1 MSNLRTIFR
10 ATVETT
16 ETKSGRAFDAVIQS
30 LILLSLTSYA
40 LETLPNLNKDQ
51 LSILRSIE
59 LSCIAIFT
67 AEYFLRIW
75 VAEKPTKYIFSF
87 YGLIDLAVIAPFY
100 VSAGLDLRSLRAVR
114 LLRILRVL
122 KLVRFN
128 EVIKRIDV
136 AFDLAKAELALFIA
150 ASMVIIYLAGV
161 GIYHFE
167 NEAQPDLFRS
177 IPDSLWWAIVTLT
190 TVGYGDMY
198 PVTAGGRFFTTIILF
213 VGLGLVAVP
222 AGIVSSALSEA
233 RKINDEQKH
242 QNESSRSADD
252 EETY

>member
-1 MSNLRTIFR
+1 MSNLRTFFR

-16 ETKSGRAFDAVIQS
+16 ETKSGRTFDAVIQS
-30 LILLSLTSYA
+30 LIVLSLVAYA
-40 LETLPNLNKDQ
+40 LETLPSLDNSQ
-51 LSILRSIE
+51 IFILRIIE
-59 LSCIAIFT
+59 LTCIGIFT
-67 AEYFLRIW
+67 VEYVLRIW
-75 VAEKPTKYIFSF
+75 VAEKSTKYIFSF
-87 YGLIDLAVIAPFY
+87 YGLIDLAAIAPFY
-100 VSAGLDLRSLRAVR
+100 ISTGLDLRSLRAIR

-128 EVIKRIDV
+128 EAIRRIDV
-136 AFDLAKAELALFIA
+136 AFDLAKAELALFVS
-150 ASMVIIYLAGV
+150 ASMVVIYLAGV

-167 NEAQPDLFRS
+167 NEAQPDLFSS

-198 PVTAGGRFFTTIILF
+198 PITAGGRFFTTIILF

-233 RKINDEQKH
+233 RKINDEQND
-242 QNESSRSADD
+242 QD
-252 EETY
+252 

>member
-1 MSNLRTIFR
+1 MSNLRTFFR

-16 ETKSGRAFDAVIQS
+16 ETKSGRTFDAVIQS
-30 LILLSLTSYA
+30 LIVLSLVAYA
-40 LETLPNLNKDQ
+40 FETLPSLDNSQ
-51 LSILRSIE
+51 IFILRIIE
-59 LSCIAIFT
+59 LTCIGIFT
-67 AEYFLRIW
+67 VEYVLRIW
-75 VAEKPTKYIFSF
+75 VAEKSTKYIFSF
-87 YGLIDLAVIAPFY
+87 YGLIDLAAIAPFY
-100 VSAGLDLRSLRAVR
+100 ISTGLDLRSLRAIR

-128 EVIKRIDV
+128 EAIKRIDV
-136 AFDLAKAELALFIA
+136 AFDLAKAELALFVS
-150 ASMVIIYLAGV
+150 ASMVVIYLAGV

-167 NEAQPDLFRS
+167 NEAQPDLFSS

-198 PVTAGGRFFTTIILF
+198 PITAGGRFFTTIILF

-233 RKINDEQKH
+233 RKINDKQIT
-242 QNESSRSADD
+242 QD
-252 EETY
+252 

>member
-1 MSNLRTIFR
+1 MSNLRTLFR

-16 ETKSGRAFDAVIQS
+16 ETKSGRAFDTVIQS
-30 LILLSLTSYA
+30 LIVLSLTSYA
-40 LETLPNLNKDQ
+40 LETLPNLNNDQ
-51 LSILRSIE
+51 IFTLKIIE
-59 LSCIAIFT
+59 LTCIAIFT
-67 AEYFLRIW
+67 VEYVLRIW
-75 VAEKPTKYIFSF
+75 VAEKSTKYIFSF
-87 YGLIDLAVIAPFY
+87 YGLIDLAAIAPFY
-100 VSAGLDLRSLRAVR
+100 ISTGLDLRSLRAVR

-128 EVIKRIDV
+128 EAIRRIDV
-136 AFDLAKAELALFIA
+136 AFDLAKAELALFVA
-150 ASMVIIYLAGV
+150 ASMVVIYLAGV

-167 NEAQPDLFRS
+167 NEAQPDLFSS

-198 PVTAGGRFFTTIILF
+198 PITAGGRFFTTIILF

-233 RKINDEQKH
+233 RKINDEQKN
-242 QNESSRSADD
+242 QN
-252 EETY
+252 

>member
-1 MSNLRTIFR
+1 MSNLRTFVR
-10 ATVETT
+10 AIVETT
-16 ETKSGRAFDAVIQS
+16 ETKTGRAFDAIIQS
-30 LILLSLTSYA
+30 LIVLSLTSYA
-40 LETLPNLNKDQ
+40 LETLPGLHDDH
-51 LSILRSIE
+51 
-59 LSCIAIFT
+59 IFT
-67 AEYFLRIW
+67 LKIIEITCISIFTVEYALRIW

-87 YGLIDLAVIAPFY
+87 YGLIDFAAIAPFY
-100 VSAGLDLRSLRAVR
+100 ISTGLDLRSLRAVR

-128 EVIKRIDV
+128 QAIKRIDV
-136 AFDLAKAELALFIA
+136 AFDIAKAELVLFVS
-150 ASMVIIYLAGV
+150 ASMVVIYLAGV

-167 NEAQPDLFRS
+167 NEARPDLFSS

-198 PVTAGGRFFTTIILF
+198 PITAGGRFFTTIILF

-233 RKINDEQKH
+233 RKINDEQKK
-242 QNESSRSADD
+242 QN
-252 EETY
+252 

>member
-1 MSNLRTIFR
+1 MSNLRTFFR

-16 ETKSGRAFDAVIQS
+16 ETKTGKAFDAVIQS
-30 LILLSLTSYA
+30 LIVLSLTSYA
-40 LETLPNLNKDQ
+40 LETLPSLNDDQ
-51 LSILRSIE
+51 IFTLKIIE
-59 LSCIAIFT
+59 ITCIAIFT
-67 AEYFLRIW
+67 VEYALRIW

-87 YGLIDLAVIAPFY
+87 YGLIDFAAIAPFY
-100 VSAGLDLRSLRAVR
+100 ISTGLDLRSLRAVR

-128 EVIKRIDV
+128 EAIKRIDV
-136 AFDLAKAELALFIA
+136 AFDLAKAELALFVA
-150 ASMVIIYLAGV
+150 ASVVVIYLAGV

-167 NEAQPDLFRS
+167 NEAQPDLFSS

-198 PVTAGGRFFTTIILF
+198 PITGGGRFFTTIILF

-233 RKINDEQKH
+233 RKINDEQKN
-242 QNESSRSADD
+242 QD
-252 EETY
+252 

>member
-1 MSNLRTIFR
+1 MSNLRTFFR

-16 ETKSGRAFDAVIQS
+16 ETKSGRTFDAVIQS
-30 LILLSLTSYA
+30 LIVLSLVAYA
-40 LETLPNLNKDQ
+40 LETLPSLDNSQ
-51 LSILRSIE
+51 IFILRIIE
-59 LSCIAIFT
+59 LTCIGIFT
-67 AEYFLRIW
+67 VEYVLRIW
-75 VAEKPTKYIFSF
+75 VAEKSTKYIFSF
-87 YGLIDLAVIAPFY
+87 YGLIDLAAIAPFY
-100 VSAGLDLRSLRAVR
+100 ISTGLDLRSLRAIR

-128 EVIKRIDV
+128 EAIKRIDV
-136 AFDLAKAELALFIA
+136 AFDLAKAELALFVS

-167 NEAQPDLFRS
+167 NEAQPDSFSS

-198 PVTAGGRFFTTIILF
+198 PITAGGRFFTTLILF

-222 AGIVSSALSEA
+222 AGIISSALSEA
-233 RKINDEQKH
+233 RKINDEQND
-242 QNESSRSADD
+242 QD
-252 EETY
+252 

>member
-1 MSNLRTIFR
+1 MSNLRTLFR
-10 ATVETT
+10 AIVETT
-16 ETKSGRAFDAVIQS
+16 ETKSGRAFDAFIQS
-30 LILLSLTSYA
+30 LIVLSLTSYA
-40 LETLPNLNKDQ
+40 LETLPNINNDQ
-51 LSILRSIE
+51 IFTLKIIE
-59 LSCIAIFT
+59 LTCIAIFT
-67 AEYFLRIW
+67 VEYVLRIW

-87 YGLIDLAVIAPFY
+87 YGLIDLAAIAPFY
-100 VSAGLDLRSLRAVR
+100 ISTGLDLRSLRAVR

-128 EVIKRIDV
+128 EAIRRIDV
-136 AFDLAKAELALFIA
+136 AFDLAKAELALFVA
-150 ASMVIIYLAGV
+150 ASMVVIYLAGV

-167 NEAQPDLFRS
+167 NEAQPDLFSS

-198 PVTAGGRFFTTIILF
+198 PITAGGRFFTTIILF

-233 RKINDEQKH
+233 RKINDEQK
-242 QNESSRSADD
+242 NRD
-252 EETY
+252 

>member
-1 MSNLRTIFR
+1 MSNLRALFR
-10 ATVETT
+10 ATVETI
-16 ETKSGRAFDAVIQS
+16 ETKSGRAFDTVIQS
-30 LILLSLTSYA
+30 LIVLSLTSYA
-40 LETLPNLNKDQ
+40 LETLPNLNNDQ
-51 LSILRSIE
+51 IFTLKIIE
-59 LSCIAIFT
+59 LTCIAIFT
-67 AEYFLRIW
+67 VEYVLRIW

-87 YGLIDLAVIAPFY
+87 YGLIDLAAIAPFY
-100 VSAGLDLRSLRAVR
+100 ISTGLDLRSLRAVR

-128 EVIKRIDV
+128 EAIKRIDV
-136 AFDLAKAELALFIA
+136 AFDLAKAELALFVA
-150 ASMVIIYLAGV
+150 ASMVVIYLAGV

-167 NEAQPDLFRS
+167 NEAQPDLFSS

-198 PVTAGGRFFTTIILF
+198 PITAGGRFFTTIILF

-233 RKINDEQKH
+233 RKINAEQKN
-242 QNESSRSADD
+242 QN
-252 EETY
+252 

>member
-1 MSNLRTIFR
+1 MSNLRALFR
-10 ATVETT
+10 ETVETT

-30 LILLSLTSYA
+30 LIVLSLTSYA
-40 LETLPNLNKDQ
+40 LETLPNLNNDQ
-51 LSILRSIE
+51 ILTLRIIE
-59 LSCIAIFT
+59 LACISIFT
-67 AEYFLRIW
+67 VEYVLRIW

-87 YGLIDLAVIAPFY
+87 YGLIDLAAIAPFY
-100 VSAGLDLRSLRAVR
+100 ISTGLDLRSLRAVR

-128 EVIKRIDV
+128 EAIKRIDV
-136 AFDLAKAELALFIA
+136 AYDLAKAELALFVA
-150 ASMVIIYLAGV
+150 ASMVVIYLAGV

-167 NEAQPDLFRS
+167 NEAQPDLFSS

-198 PVTAGGRFFTTIILF
+198 PITAGGRFFTTVILF

-233 RKINDEQKH
+233 RKINDEQKN
-242 QNESSRSADD
+242 QD
-252 EETY
+252 

>member
-1 MSNLRTIFR
+1 MSNLRTFFR

-16 ETKSGRAFDAVIQS
+16 ETKSGRTFDAVIQS
-30 LILLSLTSYA
+30 LIVLSLVAYA
-40 LETLPNLNKDQ
+40 LETLPSLDNSQ
-51 LSILRSIE
+51 IFILRIIE
-59 LSCIAIFT
+59 LTCIGIFT
-67 AEYFLRIW
+67 VEYVLRIW
-75 VAEKPTKYIFSF
+75 VAEKSTKYIFSF
-87 YGLIDLAVIAPFY
+87 YGLIDLAAIAPFY
-100 VSAGLDLRSLRAVR
+100 ISTGLDLRSLRAIR

-128 EVIKRIDV
+128 EAIKRIDV
-136 AFDLAKAELALFIA
+136 AFDLAKAELALFVS

-167 NEAQPDLFRS
+167 NEAQPDLFSS

-198 PVTAGGRFFTTIILF
+198 PITAGGRFFTTIILF

-233 RKINDEQKH
+233 RKINDKQIT
-242 QNESSRSADD
+242 QD
-252 EETY
+252 

>member
-1 MSNLRTIFR
+1 MSNLRTFFR

-16 ETKSGRAFDAVIQS
+16 ETKSGRTFDAVIQS
-30 LILLSLTSYA
+30 LIVLSLVAYA
-40 LETLPNLNKDQ
+40 FETLPSLDNSQ
-51 LSILRSIE
+51 IFILRIIE
-59 LSCIAIFT
+59 LTCIGIFT
-67 AEYFLRIW
+67 VEYVLRIW
-75 VAEKPTKYIFSF
+75 VAEKSTKYIFSF
-87 YGLIDLAVIAPFY
+87 YGLIDLAAIAPFY
-100 VSAGLDLRSLRAVR
+100 ISTGLDLRSLRAVR

-128 EVIKRIDV
+128 EAIKRIDV
-136 AFDLAKAELALFIA
+136 AFDLAKAELALFVS

-167 NEAQPDLFRS
+167 NEAQPDSFSS

-198 PVTAGGRFFTTIILF
+198 PITAGGRFFTTLILF

-222 AGIVSSALSEA
+222 AGIISSALSEA
-233 RKINDEQKH
+233 RKINDEQND
-242 QNESSRSADD
+242 QD
-252 EETY
+252 

>member
-1 MSNLRTIFR
+1 MSNLRTFSR

-16 ETKSGRAFDAVIQS
+16 ETKSGRTFDAVIQS
-30 LILLSLTSYA
+30 LIVLSLVAYA
-40 LETLPNLNKDQ
+40 FETLPSLDNSQ
-51 LSILRSIE
+51 IFILRIIE
-59 LSCIAIFT
+59 LTCIGIFT
-67 AEYFLRIW
+67 VEYVLRIW
-75 VAEKPTKYIFSF
+75 VAEKSTKYIFSF
-87 YGLIDLAVIAPFY
+87 YGLIDLAAIAPFY
-100 VSAGLDLRSLRAVR
+100 ISTGLDLRSLRAVR

-128 EVIKRIDV
+128 EAIKRIDV
-136 AFDLAKAELALFIA
+136 AFDLAKAELALFVS

-167 NEAQPDLFRS
+167 NEAQPDSFSS

-198 PVTAGGRFFTTIILF
+198 PITAGGRFFTTLILF

-222 AGIVSSALSEA
+222 AGIISSALSEA
-233 RKINDEQKH
+233 RKINDEQND
-242 QNESSRSADD
+242 QD
-252 EETY
+252 